1 MSKVKKTKKKLRL
14 YCNFHQSTS
23 PVNGCVI
30 IPSTETDGGERTLGK
45 KFYGVVSLL
54 IADCV
59 N

>member
-1 MSKVKKTKKKLRL
+1 MSKAKKAKKKLRL
-14 YCNFHQSTS
+14 YCNFYQYTS

-30 IPSTETDGGERTLGK
+30 IPSTKADGGERTLGK